1 MLASK
6 KENSMAGRS
15 LNKVQLIG
23 HLGADPELRYTSNG
37 TAVAT
42 FNVATSES
50 FRANESDE
58 WQERTEWHRVV
69 AWGRQAEIAGEY
81 LAKGRQVYIEGRLQ
95 TRSWEG
101 QDGTKRYTTEVV
113 TREMILL
120 GSRSGA
126 GGQSQR
132 PPHPADDY
140 VPADSSSSQ
149 PDASEPPTGP
159 EGSEEDIPF

>member
-1 MLASK
+1 
-6 KENSMAGRS
+6 MAGRS

-140 VPADSSSSQ
+140 VPTSSSGSQ
-149 PDASEPPTGP
+149 SDVSEPPMEP
-159 EGSEEDIPF
+159 EEPEEDIPF